1 VANHRFRVGEMV
13 DFIPSRAGVA
23 ASSRAYKILRLVPHD
38 VGEHQYRIKTIVEAF
53 ERVAKESELRRS
65 Q

>member
-1 VANHRFRVGEMV
+1 MV